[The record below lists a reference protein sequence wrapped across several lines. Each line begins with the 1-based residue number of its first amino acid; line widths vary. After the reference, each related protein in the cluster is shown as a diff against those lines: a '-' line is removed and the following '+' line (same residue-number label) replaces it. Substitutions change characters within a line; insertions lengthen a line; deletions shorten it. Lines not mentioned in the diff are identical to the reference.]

1 MKFFAVCLA
10 SALALT
16 SSFTT
21 LPAPATQSR
30 LYSEVAEKETMDAPA
45 STIVAAKGG
54 AIQSFD
60 DLKSFANEANP
71 IVKYFDPMNLAD
83 FEGGFW
89 EEGQEA
95 TIGFLR
101 HAEIKH
107 GRVAM
112 AAFVGYLV
120 HAQGWTW
127 PFPMQMDGAGWP
139 KLDSVGS
146 VPALW
151 DALPQ
156 ASKWQIILAIGALEV
171 WDEYQFE
178 GIPESKEPHYMRG
191 GQPGKFASKKGS
203 IFPLNLY
210 DPFGFNGRMSD
221 EKKQRRLVMEV
232 NNGRLAMIGIFG
244 FLAEGAVPGSVP
256 LLKGLIPGYS
266 GNVMIPFEGDFKW
279 FPGNMIADAADAV
292 STASY

>member
-1 MKFFAVCLA
+1 MQILAVFLA
-10 SALALT
+10 STLALT
-16 SSFTT
+16 SGFTT
-21 LPAPATQSR
+21 PPTAQLTKSR
-30 LYSEVAEKETMDAPA
+30 LFAEDEATDAPDAPA
-45 STIVAAKGG
+45 LAVAKGG
-54 AIQSFD
+54 AIATLD
-60 DLKSFANEANP
+60 DLKSFANDANP
-71 IVKYFDPMNLAD
+71 IVKYFDPLNLAT

-89 EEGQEA
+89 EEGQDA

-127 PFPMQMDGAGWP
+127 PFAMQMDGTGWP
-139 KLDSVGS
+139 KLESVGS

-191 GQPGKFASKKGS
+191 GQPGKFANKKGS

-210 DPFGFNGRMSD
+210 DPFGFNGRMSE

-244 FLAEGAVPGSVP
+244 FLAEAAVPGSVP

-266 GNVMIPFEGDFKW
+266 GNVMIPFEGDFNW
-279 FPGNMIADAADAV
+279 FPGNIAENV
-292 STASY
+292 V